1 VVNEIKCCVRRAIEI
16 NPKHAQALQMIG
28 GMLLEL
34 PFLGGSEKP
43 AQEYLEAEWILKTLV
58 R

>member
-1 VVNEIKCCVRRAIEI
+1 VRRAIEI

-28 GMLLEL
+28 GMLLEF
-34 PFLGGSEKP
+34 PWFLGGSEKP